1 MKNTLIV
8 ISYFDSRPKTQLN
21 NLVKQLKNLNA
32 PILLSINSN
41 KTKQVNLFKG
51 SKINILKRPNIGMNI
66 GAWNEAFFALPDFDY
81 YHFLQ
86 DECVIKDENFIE
98 VYNSLLNEQN
108 IGMVGETIN
117 PKWSQD
123 WQSLLSSPLN
133 YMDDDHIINGVRI
146 PRVNFYL
153 SMLNKWNINP
163 GKNAM
168 HLRSLVWSF
177 KNETIRKIQGFPIGI
192 NKGECIA
199 SEIGVSKKIEAL
211 GLQIK
216 QVDSTPFKYI
226 YHSEWNRNGFSKL

>member
-1 MKNTLIV
+1 MKSTLII

-21 NLVKQLKNLNA
+21 NLVKQLKNLNT

-41 KTKQVNLFKG
+41 KIKQVNLFKG
-51 SKINILKRPNIGMNI
+51 SKINILKRPNTGMNI
-66 GAWNEAFFALPDFDY
+66 GAWNEAFFAFPDFDY

-86 DECVIKDENFIE
+86 DECVIEDENFIE
-98 VYNSLLNEQN
+98 VYNSLLNEKN

-117 PKWSQD
+117 PKWSHD

-133 YMDDDHIINGVRI
+133 YMDDDHIINGIRI

-163 GKNAM
+163 GKNAK

-216 QVDSTPFKYI
+216 QVDSAPFKYI
-226 YHSEWNRNGFSKL
+226 YHTEWNRDGFSKL

>member
-21 NLVKQLKNLNA
+21 NLIKQLKNLNA
-32 PILLSINSN
+32 SILLSINSN
-41 KTKQVNLFKG
+41 KTKQVNLFKD
-51 SKINILKRPNIGMNI
+51 SKINILKRPNTGMNI
-66 GAWNEAFFALPDFDY
+66 GAWNEAFFNLPDFDY

-117 PKWSQD
+117 PKWSHD
-123 WQSLLSSPLN
+123 WQSLLSSRLN
-133 YMDDDHIINGVRI
+133 YTDDDHIINGVRI

-153 SMLNKWNINP
+153 SMLNKWDINP

-168 HLRSLVWSF
+168 HLRSLIWSL
-177 KNETIRKIQGFPIGI
+177 KNETIRKIQGFPIGL

-216 QVDSTPFKYI
+216 QVDSAPFKYI
-226 YHSEWNRNGFSKL
+226 YHSEWSRDGFSKL